1 MKSDKSVQDEEIV
14 KLLKTSANPKV
25 KRREIEA
32 DDFFYEILF
41 RLPGR
46 RRRQQRR
53 QLLRRRSQPLRWLRT
68 EQL

>member
-32 DDFFYEILF
+32 DDF
-41 RLPGR
+41 
-46 RRRQQRR
+46 
-53 QLLRRRSQPLRWLRT
+53 LRNIVQAARKKKKAAEKAVT
-68 EQL
+68 EEAEPAPALVEN

>member
-32 DDFFYEILF
+32 DDFLKKYCSGCQEEEEGS
-41 RLPGR
+41 REG
-46 RRRQQRR
+46 
-53 QLLRRRSQPLRWLRT
+53 SY
-68 EQL
+68 